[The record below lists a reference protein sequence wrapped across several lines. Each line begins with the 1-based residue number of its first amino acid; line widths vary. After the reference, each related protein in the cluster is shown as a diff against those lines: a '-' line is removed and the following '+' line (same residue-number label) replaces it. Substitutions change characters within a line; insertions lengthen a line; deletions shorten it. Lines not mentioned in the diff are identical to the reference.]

1 MRTIY
6 YHIELFEG
14 EDAKWYWR
22 IRSYNNNILAVSEG
36 YESKQS
42 AKEVAERLQSHLEF
56 SVLDIHL

>member
-6 YHIELFEG
+6 YHIEIFEG

-42 AKEVAERLQSHLEF
+42 AKEVAEKLQSHLEF
-56 SVLDIHL
+56 SVIDIHL